1 MTWRRPG
8 GTTLGPVIVVV
19 GRPGTVAVQAL
30 AVAVAARGGRCEV
43 VGTVSP
49 DAAGD
54 AVLQRLASAGA
65 GHAAVLRSPAIDL
78 EPADLELALRY
89 LPNAR
94 VVVLVGEDGLPD
106 GLLADLTEV
115 AAASAAWSGA
125 NLILVTKATTAPAL
139 VTGDRSI
146 ALTPP
151 ARDPDGAFA
160 GLVADLAARLDGGL
174 SLAAAWP
181 ATLDSLGA
189 EAVPAGHVPAPS
201 KDQASDPATTP
212 GGAAARRRATAP
224 GPARSGPD
232 RRSGRR

>member
-1 MTWRRPG
+1 M
-8 GTTLGPVIVVV
+8 IVVV
-19 GRPGTVAVQAL
+19 GRPGTAAVRAL
-30 AVAVAARGGRCEV
+30 AAAVAARGGRCEV

-54 AVLQRLASAGA
+54 AVLQGLAAAGA

-89 LPNAR
+89 LPDAR
-94 VVVLVGEDGLPD
+94 VVVLVGDDGLPD
-106 GLLADLTEV
+106 GLQADLTEV
-115 AAASAAWSGA
+115 AVASAAWSGA
-125 NLILVTKATTAPAL
+125 NLILVTAATASGL

-174 SLAAAWP
+174 PLAAAWP

-189 EAVPAGHVPAPS
+189 EAVPATREPAPAE
-201 KDQASDPATTP
+201 DPAADPATTP
-212 GGAAARRRATAP
+212 
-224 GPARSGPD
+224 
-232 RRSGRR
+232 